1 MIRSFRSELL
11 KLRRPS
17 VVFGAVGAKIGFA
30 LLATVLTFV
39 TADAATTAAVVR
51 PPSEGAGFDATL
63 ADLAQAGGLTRGF
76 SVAAGF
82 ISLLVFVVFLTSV
95 TAEYGHGTL
104 RMLLSR
110 EPRRARLLGGK
121 VLALLAGTAGALLVA
136 QLFSAAATVVLAGM
150 RDVPTTDWFSGA
162 GLVDAAGD
170 YLNALLTATF
180 FGVLGLT
187 LGVLLRSTPLALGV
201 GLAWLMPFEHIV
213 QNGWSGAGR
222 WFPGLLFEAVGR
234 GGNAVTTYQ
243 RSLVLALG
251 FTAVALVAGSVS
263 FMRRD
268 VST

>member
-1 MIRSFRSELL
+1 
-11 KLRRPS
+11 
-17 VVFGAVGAKIGFA
+17 FGAGGAMLGFA

-39 TADAATTAAVVR
+39 TADASTTAAVVR

-63 ADLAQAGGLTRGF
+63 ADLGQAGGLTRGF
-76 SVAAGF
+76 SIAAGF

-104 RMLLSR
+104 RVLLTR
-110 EPRRARLLGGK
+110 EPGRARLLGGK
-121 VLALLAGTAGALLVA
+121 VLALLAATAAALLVA
-136 QLFSAAATVVLAGM
+136 QLFSASAAVILAGL
-150 RDVPTTDWFSGA
+150 RDVPTGEWFSGTGVVAA
-162 GLVDAAGD
+162 GGD

-180 FGVLGLT
+180 FGVLGIA

-213 QNGWSGAGR
+213 QNGWAGAGR
-222 WFPGLLFEAVGR
+222 WFPGLVFEAVGR

-243 RSLVLALG
+243 RSLVLAVA
-251 FTAVALVAGSVS
+251 FTAVAFIAGSAS